1 MIGFST
7 IGNQFCKPL
16 DFSEAKRQPGQ
27 AGMHSDSGLTYDIIV
42 DLENGDFFAIETG
55 LSREEAE
62 KTKAMAMQ
70 LFQEIGVVEQQQQRM

>member
-1 MIGFST
+1 
-7 IGNQFCKPL
+7 
-16 DFSEAKRQPGQ
+16 
-27 AGMHSDSGLTYDIIV
+27 MHSDSGLTYDIIV